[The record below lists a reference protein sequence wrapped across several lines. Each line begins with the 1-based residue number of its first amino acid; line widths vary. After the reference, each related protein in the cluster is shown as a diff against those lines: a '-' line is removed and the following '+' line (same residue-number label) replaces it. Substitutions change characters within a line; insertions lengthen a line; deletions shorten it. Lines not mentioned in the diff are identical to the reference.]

1 MRPPPHRLGSQP
13 PTWEKSLLALW
24 PWTGRVPHGRSH
36 GIDGAGR
43 ELARAGPGHPLTP
56 SMPGPPQDPCE
67 ATCPILLTWAVGG
80 GSAHPVPWP
89 RASAA
94 SAVGTA
100 CPGRWRREGPAG
112 LRSLE
117 ARSLGAGV
125 GPHLAWSLG
134 GDRRPDAG
142 CSGQRWSRVGEH
154 RAQKPPESRGAEA
167 RHQPRTA
174 SERARQ
180 EAPAG
185 RRGGGAGHRSGAP
198 RECAAQEGQPLR
210 GPAGEGTAG
219 PEEDGGSGRRR
230 PAVGRRRYPS
240 PGSWRLRGT
249 AGSSAAGGLRQTP
262 AAAPCPQMSLRQKEA
277 SFIQERRARETRLTQ
292 QKKLIDKIHT
302 KETSEKFRRVSP
314 LRTPTVAPGKW
325 GGPSSAHPLLLPPG
339 PQGLGLSFRS
349 DEHRD
354 PER

>member
-117 ARSLGAGV
+117 ARSLGTGV

-142 CSGQRWSRVGEH
+142 CSGQRWSRVDER

-180 EAPAG
+180 EAPAE
-185 RRGGGAGHRSGAP
+185 RRGGGAAGPATGAGRPGSVPGRKGSRSEAPPGRARRGPRRTAEVAGGAP
-198 RECAAQEGQPLR
+198 LL
-210 GPAGEGTAG
+210 GEGGTPVQEAG
-219 PEEDGGSGRRR
+219 D
-230 PAVGRRRYPS
+230 
-240 PGSWRLRGT
+240 
-249 AGSSAAGGLRQTP
+249 
-262 AAAPCPQMSLRQKEA
+262 
-277 SFIQERRARETRLTQ
+277 
-292 QKKLIDKIHT
+292 
-302 KETSEKFRRVSP
+302 
-314 LRTPTVAPGKW
+314 
-325 GGPSSAHPLLLPPG
+325 
-339 PQGLGLSFRS
+339 
-349 DEHRD
+349 
-354 PER
+354 